1 MSDKGKFQQNVRF
14 NAIDPDGRIVEC
26 ETLFTFENTENGKSY
41 IVYTDNKLDED
52 GNTLVYAS
60 AYVPADVE
68 YNEQSGMAAISLI
81 AIEEEGEWAV
91 VEKLINEAND
101 QAK

>member
-14 NAIDPDGRIVEC
+14 NAINPDGLIVEC
-26 ETLFTFENTENGKSY
+26 ETLFTFQNTDSDKSY
-41 IVYTDNKLDED
+41 IVYTDNKVDEE

-81 AIEEEGEWAV
+81 PIEEEGEWTM
-91 VEKLINEAND
+91 VEKLIEEAND
-101 QAK
+101 QA